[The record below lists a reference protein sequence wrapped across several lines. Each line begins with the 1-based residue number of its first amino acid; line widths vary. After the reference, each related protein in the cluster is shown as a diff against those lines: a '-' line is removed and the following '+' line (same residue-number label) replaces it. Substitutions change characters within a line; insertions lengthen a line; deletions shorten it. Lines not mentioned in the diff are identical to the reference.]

1 VASTISKHSTPDL
14 ERPMLRMGSIAF
26 LAGMVIFLVSTILHP
41 GREDPT
47 DHPLVFAEYAEDE
60 LWVASHIGQ
69 FAGGMLAFA
78 GGFIAL
84 FRLLARSESAIAS
97 ALGWMGLAVTIAA
110 GSALAVLQA
119 VDGIALKI
127 AVDTWYAIPTSPST
141 SADGSEGEKA
151 IAFRVAEGIRWTEI
165 AANSFF
171 RILQGSVGIIFGVAI
186 AVSAKTLSRWIG
198 ALGVFAGVATII
210 LGVRVAYVGFATV
223 GSIEDTVST
232 WTYLAWV
239 VILGIFMWRKSTAKK
254 MTTTTR

>member
-1 VASTISKHSTPDL
+1 MVASNMPDF
-14 ERPMLRMGSIAF
+14 ERPILRMGSIAF
-26 LAGMVIFLVSTILHP
+26 LVGMVIFLVSTILHP

-47 DHPLVFAEYAEDE
+47 NHSLVFAEYAEDE

-186 AVSAKTLSRWIG
+186 AASATTLSRWIG

-223 GSIEDTVST
+223 GSVEDTVST
-232 WTYLAWV
+232 WAYLAWV
-239 VILGIFMWRKSTAKK
+239 IILGIFMWRK
-254 MTTTTR
+254 TRVKIITR

>member
-1 VASTISKHSTPDL
+1 
-14 ERPMLRMGSIAF
+14 MLRMGSIAF

-47 DHPLVFAEYAEDE
+47 NHPLVFAEYAEDE

-78 GGFIAL
+78 GGFVAL
-84 FRLLARSESAIAS
+84 FRLLHTQSQSAIAS
-97 ALGWMGLAVTIAA
+97 ALAWMGLAATIAA

-127 AVDTWYAIPTSPST
+127 AVDSWYALPPFPSPS
-141 SADGSEGEKA
+141 SASDGGEEKA

-186 AVSAKTLSRWIG
+186 TSSAVLSRWIG
-198 ALGVFAGVATII
+198 AFGIIAGVATII
-210 LGVRVAYVGFATV
+210 
-223 GSIEDTVST
+223 ST
-232 WTYLAWV
+232 WTYLPWV
-239 VILGIFMWRKSTAKK
+239 IILGIFMWRKTMAKK
-254 MTTTTR
+254 IMSSR

>member
-1 VASTISKHSTPDL
+1 
-14 ERPMLRMGSIAF
+14 MGSIAF
-26 LAGMVIFLVSTILHP
+26 LAGMVIFLVSTVLHP

-47 DHPLVFAEYAEDE
+47 NHPLVFAEYAEDD
-60 LWVASHIGQ
+60 LWIASHIGQ

-84 FRLLARSESAIAS
+84 FRLLSRSESGIAS
-97 ALGWMGLAVTIAA
+97 ALAWMGFAATIAA

-119 VDGIALKI
+119 VDGVALKM
-127 AVDTWYAIPTSPST
+127 AVESWYAIPPSST
-141 SADGSEGEKA
+141 ADGGGEGEKA
-151 IAFRVAEGIRWTEI
+151 IAFRVAEGIRWIEI

-186 AVSAKTLSRWIG
+186 TSSAVLSRWIG
-198 ALGVFAGVATII
+198 AFGIIAGVATVI

-232 WTYLAWV
+232 WSYLAWV
-239 VILGIFMWRKSTAKK
+239 IILGIFMWRKTMAKK
-254 MTTTTR
+254 IMSSR

>member
-1 VASTISKHSTPDL
+1 
-14 ERPMLRMGSIAF
+14 
-26 LAGMVIFLVSTILHP
+26 MVIFLVSTILHP

-47 DHPLVFAEYAEDE
+47 NHPLVFAEYAKDQM
-60 LWVASHIGQ
+60 WVASHIGQ

-84 FRLLARSESAIAS
+84 FRLLARSESGIVS
-97 ALGWMGLAVTIAA
+97 ALAWMGLAATIAA

-119 VDGIALKI
+119 VDGIALKM
-127 AVDTWYAIPTSPST
+127 AVNYWYGISPSS
-141 SADGSEGEKA
+141 SADGSEEEKA
-151 IAFRVAEGIRWTEI
+151 IAFRIAEGIRWIEI

-186 AVSAKTLSRWIG
+186 AASATTLSRWVG

-232 WTYLAWV
+232 WSYLAWV
-239 VILGIFMWRKSTAKK
+239 IILGISMWRKTMVKII
-254 MTTTTR
+254 TR

>member
-1 VASTISKHSTPDL
+1 MVASSTPDF
-14 ERPMLRMGSIAF
+14 ERSILRMGSIAF

-47 DHPLVFAEYAEDE
+47 NRPLVFAEYAEDE

-84 FRLLARSESAIAS
+84 FRLLSRSESGITS
-97 ALGWMGLAVTIAA
+97 ALAWMGLAATIAA

-127 AVDTWYAIPTSPST
+127 AVDTWYAIAPSPS
-141 SADGSEGEKA
+141 ADDGGEKA

-239 VILGIFMWRKSTAKK
+239 VILGIFMWRKTTAKK

>member
-1 VASTISKHSTPDL
+1 MVASNTPDF
-14 ERPMLRMGSIAF
+14 ERPILRMGSIAF
-26 LAGMVIFLVSTILHP
+26 LVGMVIFLVSTILHP

-47 DHPLVFAEYAEDE
+47 NHPLVFAEYAEDQ

-78 GGFIAL
+78 GGFVAL
-84 FRLLARSESAIAS
+84 FRLLARSESGIVS
-97 ALGWMGLAVTIAA
+97 ALAWMGLAVTIAA

-141 SADGSEGEKA
+141 STDGSEGEKA
-151 IAFRVAEGIRWTEI
+151 IAFRVAEGIRWIEI

-171 RILQGSVGIIFGVAI
+171 RVLQGSVGVIFGVAI
-186 AVSAKTLSRWIG
+186 AASATTLSRWIG

-239 VILGIFMWRKSTAKK
+239 IILGIFMWRK
-254 MTTTTR
+254 TRLKVITR

>member
-1 VASTISKHSTPDL
+1 MVASSTPDF
-14 ERPMLRMGSIAF
+14 ERSILRMGSIAF
-26 LAGMVIFLVSTILHP
+26 LAGMVIFLVSPILHP

-47 DHPLVFAEYAEDE
+47 NHPLVFAEYAEDE

-84 FRLLARSESAIAS
+84 FRLLSRSESGITS
-97 ALGWMGLAVTIAA
+97 ALAWMGLAATIAA

-127 AVDTWYAIPTSPST
+127 AVDTWYAIAPSPS
-141 SADGSEGEKA
+141 ADDGGEKA

-239 VILGIFMWRKSTAKK
+239 VILGIFMWRKTTAKK

>member
-1 VASTISKHSTPDL
+1 MVASDTPDF
-14 ERPMLRMGSIAF
+14 ERPILRMGSIAF
-26 LAGMVIFLVSTILHP
+26 LAGMAIFLVSTILHP

-47 DHPLVFAEYAEDE
+47 NHPLVFAEYAEDQ

-84 FRLLARSESAIAS
+84 FWLLHIRSESGIAL
-97 ALGWMGLAVTIAA
+97 ALAWMGLAATIAA

-119 VDGIALKI
+119 VDGIALKM
-127 AVDTWYAIPTSPST
+127 AVDSWYAVPA
-141 SADGSEGEKA
+141 ADGEEKA
-151 IAFRVAEGIRWTEI
+151 IAFRVAEGIRWIEI
-165 AANSFF
+165 AANSLF
-171 RILQGSVGIIFGVAI
+171 RILQGSVGVIFGVTILASGI
-186 AVSAKTLSRWIG
+186 LRRWIG

-239 VILGIFMWRKSTAKK
+239 VILGIFMWRKTTSKK

>member
-1 VASTISKHSTPDL
+1 MVASSTPDF
-14 ERPMLRMGSIAF
+14 ERSILRMGSIAF

-47 DHPLVFAEYAEDE
+47 NHPLVFAEYAEDE

-84 FRLLARSESAIAS
+84 FRLLSRSESGITS
-97 ALGWMGLAVTIAA
+97 ALAWMGLAATIAA

-127 AVDTWYAIPTSPST
+127 AVDTWYAIAPSPS
-141 SADGSEGEKA
+141 ADDGGEKA

-186 AVSAKTLSRWIG
+186 AVSVKTLSRWIG

-239 VILGIFMWRKSTAKK
+239 VILGIFMWRKTTAKK